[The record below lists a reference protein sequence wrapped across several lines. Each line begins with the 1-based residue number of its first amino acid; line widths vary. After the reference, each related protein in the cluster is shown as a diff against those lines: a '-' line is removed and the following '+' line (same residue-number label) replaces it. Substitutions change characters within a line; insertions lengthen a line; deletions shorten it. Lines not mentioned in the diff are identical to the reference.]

1 MPDLDIPDYY
11 VGDANAS
18 FTVANVLAGD
28 RCLVQAFKRNKL
40 LVFVMRLSSRSIR
53 GALVAAAG
61 QWSGWIF

>member
-11 VGDANAS
+11 VSVANAS
-18 FTVANVLAGD
+18 FTVANVLAEGK
-28 RCLVQAFKRNKL
+28 CLVQAFKRNKML
-40 LVFVMRLSSRSIR
+40 LSVMRLSSRSIM